1 MEGAVRQYGSILAG
15 GDAVFLS
22 GPCLLLQT
30 ISLSVKKGT
39 LISTKTYVT
48 DIRSH
53 TYEVRVQSRTIP
65 GCTSCHRTRALAGVR
80 ASTSRS
86 LTAQAAT

>member
-48 DIRSH
+48 DIRCMYNRH
-53 TYEVRVQSRTIP
+53 GY
-65 GCTSCHRTRALAGVR
+65 
-80 ASTSRS
+80 
-86 LTAQAAT
+86 AATQHPAGSADIAWRLRAV